1 MKNILMTLI
10 YMMLIILL
18 SASVVLAQNQVSTS
32 TAKNASSKATVKKEM
47 QIIKDGS
54 SPCEA
59 FALPF
64 SESFNEPTIPECW
77 TEQKTG
83 LITTNHW
90 LIFNTA
96 YAGGVPYEAAA
107 IWDPGEGSTQADNDR
122 LVSPALITTGL
133 TNLKVSFRQMLNDY
147 AAGVNDVWIKVQS
160 SADGNNWT
168 DEWVYGG
175 GLGVSI
181 PAEVKEL
188 NVTNNLGG
196 ITYIAWTLSGFTY
209 DINYWFLDDI
219 NISVPL
225 AHDVKTVSID
235 MPSIV
240 APGIMN
246 PLATVK
252 NDWLNPETFDVNMT
266 IGDYSSTKSVSLST
280 GASVQVTF
288 DPWNAAV
295 GNYTMSVCTQLVGD
309 LDPANDCKTKN
320 QSVQALRKVYGYVA
334 YDPMGLLPLGPAWFY
349 VQTPGTITSIAATS
363 SDQFISAGAWA
374 NGTWYGSEYYVA
386 DYTPNGGGWWTID
399 PTTGAMT
406 KLGDPDIG
414 FAGITYDKVSGIMY
428 GTNWNGVYDEL
439 YTIDLATGAATLLGS
454 YSTQLGINLAADG
467 SGFLY
472 SIGIFDDQLYRI
484 IPTSPPTAVA
494 IGPTGYDFSYAQ
506 DMEYDY
512 DNNIMYVTGYTVE
525 GGLYIADLTTGD
537 CTPIGT
543 FQNGAEITGFAIPYT
558 TCANPTYG
566 GEIGFA
572 QANCGEFNPVPLV
585 NIAYPS
591 GYIGNLEYKWQYSTD
606 NVSFFDFAGSNS
618 ETFDPELISQ
628 TTWFKRV
635 VRADCMQDWT
645 DAAESNVIEASV
657 YPIPIVNAGMD
668 ATIYIGYPPYSAQL
682 NALGTGSGNYSWS
695 PSIGL
700 SDPNIANPIASP
712 ASTKTYTV
720 TFTDEN
726 GCSDFDDVTIVV
738 MDVRCGNKLE
748 KVLVCHNPPGNNT
761 KPQTICIGFEA
772 VQAHL
777 AHGDYLG
784 SCIKIKT
791 SESGNDD
798 ISNDLSITVSPNPF
812 IDKCKIGV
820 YLNESSNTDIQIID
834 LLGRPICKLCNGM
847 LEKGQHSFTWNLEQ
861 PSNSGSIYFLMVKTS
876 YSVKIVKILSGNN

>member
-1 MKNILMTLI
+1 
-10 YMMLIILL
+10 
-18 SASVVLAQNQVSTS
+18 
-32 TAKNASSKATVKKEM
+32 
-47 QIIKDGS
+47 
-54 SPCEA
+54 
-59 FALPF
+59 
-64 SESFNEPTIPECW
+64 
-77 TEQKTG
+77 
-83 LITTNHW
+83 
-90 LIFNTA
+90 
-96 YAGGVPYEAAA
+96 
-107 IWDPGEGSTQADNDR
+107 
-122 LVSPALITTGL
+122 
-133 TNLKVSFRQMLNDY
+133 
-147 AAGVNDVWIKVQS
+147 
-160 SADGNNWT
+160 
-168 DEWVYGG
+168 
-175 GLGVSI
+175 
-181 PAEVKEL
+181 
-188 NVTNNLGG
+188 
-196 ITYIAWTLSGFTY
+196 
-209 DINYWFLDDI
+209 
-219 NISVPL
+219 
-225 AHDVKTVSID
+225 
-235 MPSIV
+235 
-240 APGIMN
+240 
-246 PLATVK
+246 
-252 NDWLNPETFDVNMT
+252 
-266 IGDYSSTKSVSLST
+266 
-280 GASVQVTF
+280 
-288 DPWNAAV
+288 
-295 GNYTMSVCTQLVGD
+295 
-309 LDPANDCKTKN
+309 
-320 QSVQALRKVYGYVA
+320 
-334 YDPMGLLPLGPAWFY
+334 
-349 VQTPGTITSIAATS
+349 
-363 SDQFISAGAWA
+363 
-374 NGTWYGSEYYVA
+374 
-386 DYTPNGGGWWTID
+386 
-399 PTTGAMT
+399 
-406 KLGDPDIG
+406 
-414 FAGITYDKVSGIMY
+414 
-428 GTNWNGVYDEL
+428 
-439 YTIDLATGAATLLGS
+439 
-454 YSTQLGINLAADG
+454 
-467 SGFLY
+467 
-472 SIGIFDDQLYRI
+472 
-484 IPTSPPTAVA
+484 
-494 IGPTGYDFSYAQ
+494 
-506 DMEYDY
+506 MEYDY

-572 QANCGEFNPVPLV
+572 QTNCGEFNPVPLV

-834 LLGRPICKLCNGM
+834 LLGRPICKLCKGM